1 MKKNESSFIY
11 IIVIGL
17 LLKLSLLSI
26 GHWVF
31 LIGIG
36 LLANSYFFGFSSIL
50 NDESYQEF
58 AKNKSPLKQKKL
70 HLILPP
76 YSIVILIIGMLFKF
90 MAWPGGDMMIISG
103 MILLIVGIIFVL
115 KNNDESSTWKKGAL
129 QRMLIYGVLG
139 TIFYFLPNFFWFE
152 KVYREHPAYIEATK
166 NLYEDPANED
176 FRLKLEE
183 EKEKMDNGI

>member
-1 MKKNESSFIY
+1 MKKNESAFIY

-17 LLKLSLLSI
+17 ILKLSLISI

-50 NDESYQEF
+50 NNESYQEF
-58 AKNKSPLKQKKL
+58 AKNRSQLNLKKPYQ
-70 HLILPP
+70 ILPP
-76 YSIVILIIGMLFKF
+76 FSIVILIIGMLFKF
-90 MAWPGGDMMIISG
+90 MAWPGGDMMILAG
-103 MILLIVGIIFVL
+103 LLLLVAGIFFVI
-115 KNNDESSTWKKGAL
+115 KNKEESKSWKKGAL
-129 QRMLIYGVLG
+129 QRMIIYAALG
-139 TIFYFLPNFFWFE
+139 TTFYFLPNFFWFE

-166 NLYEDPANED
+166 NLYTDPANED
-176 FRLKLEE
+176 FRLKMEE

>member
-17 LLKLSLLSI
+17 LLKLSLLSL

-31 LIGIG
+31 LVGIG

-50 NDESYQEF
+50 NNESYQEF
-58 AKNKSPLKQKKL
+58 AKNKSPLKSKKL

-103 MILLIVGIIFVL
+103 MILLIAGII
-115 KNNDESSTWKKGAL
+115 
-129 QRMLIYGVLG
+129 LISYANCNAFLYLG
-139 TIFYFLPNFFWFE
+139 E
-152 KVYREHPAYIEATK
+152 
-166 NLYEDPANED
+166 
-176 FRLKLEE
+176 RL
-183 EKEKMDNGI
+183 